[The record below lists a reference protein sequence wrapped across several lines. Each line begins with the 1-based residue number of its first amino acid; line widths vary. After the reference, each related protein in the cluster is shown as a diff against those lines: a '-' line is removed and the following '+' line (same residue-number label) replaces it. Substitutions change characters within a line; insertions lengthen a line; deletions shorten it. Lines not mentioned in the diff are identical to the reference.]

1 MMRSMSICH
10 NIQHKQGNGQTAW
23 LSCFADASEEHG
35 LLPARHHRRA
45 SETLDLVMSPVGWP
59 LCTIAFQIVL
69 TGQPECPPRG
79 GQSPS
84 RQNAS

>member
-35 LLPARHHRRA
+35 LLPARHHRKSFGNSGSGDVSGRLA
-45 SETLDLVMSPVGWP
+45 ALYDSFPNSPHRSAGM
-59 LCTIAFQIVL
+59 
-69 TGQPECPPRG
+69 
-79 GQSPS
+79 SPS
-84 RQNAS
+84 RGAISL